1 MAEELLVTPSAG
13 GQKLFNFLK
22 RSLSAENNEIHR
34 WIRTGQV
41 RINKK
46 RAKAFDLV
54 QEGDLIR
61 IPPFA
66 QNSNSAQSPTNNAK
80 AAKQNKKSS
89 APIKQALPFPIV
101 FENEYILVINK
112 PRGIACQ
119 GGTGQQENIA
129 DILKDCCRYAD
140 FIPAPAHR
148 LDKNTQGLLLIGKTY
163 QSLRFLIDFMKG
175 NEENLLQT
183 IYEKPKK
190 IYRAL
195 VYGDITDFAK
205 ENPYLCHSL
214 YHNENQKKENVLQTF
229 PYKNPQQIEEHIKKY
244 GLIQTA
250 PQKNTPTGEK
260 ALFACSTLKVLAV
273 KNNKS
278 LVEIGIYTGR
288 KHQIRIQLAHSGFP
302 LVGDIKY
309 APQKF
314 IAANDKFFLQCHAL
328 TLPENPFTGQTV
340 FTL

>member
-1 MAEELLVTPSAG
+1 MAQELLVTPSAG

-66 QNSNSAQSPTNNAK
+66 QNPAQTENTNHT
-80 AAKQNKKSS
+80 QKSS
-89 APIKQALPFPIV
+89 VPGESSLPFPVV
-101 FENEYILVINK
+101 FENEHILVINK
-112 PRGIACQ
+112 PQGIACQ
-119 GGTGQQENIA
+119 GGTGQKENIA
-129 DILKDCCRYAD
+129 DILKEHYRHAD

-148 LDKNTQGLLLIGKTY
+148 LDKETQGLLFIGKTY
-163 QSLRFLIDFMKG
+163 LSLRFLTDYMKG
-175 NEENLLQT
+175 SEDNLFQA
-183 IYEKPKK
+183 IQASPKK
-190 IYRAL
+190 IYHAW
-195 VYGDITDFAK
+195 VYGDITAFAK
-205 ENPYLCHSL
+205 KNPYLCHSL
-214 YHNENQKKENVLQTF
+214 YHSENQKKENILQTF
-229 PYKNPQQIEEHIKKY
+229 PYNSPHEIAAHIKQH
-244 GLIQTA
+244 GLIQ
-250 PQKNTPTGEK
+250 NTPAGEK

-288 KHQIRIQLAHSGFP
+288 KHQIRVQLANAGFP
-302 LVGDIKY
+302 LVGDTKY
-309 APQKF
+309 APKKLL
-314 IAANDKFFLQCHAL
+314 APNDTFFLQCHTL
-328 TLPENPFTGQTV
+328 ILPENPFAEQTV

>member
-54 QEGDLIR
+54 QEGDFIR

-66 QNSNSAQSPTNNAK
+66 QNSISAQSPTSNAK

-112 PRGIACQ
+112 PQGIACQ
-119 GGTGQQENIA
+119 GGTGQQKNIA

-148 LDKNTQGLLLIGKTY
+148 LDKDTQGLLLIGKTY
-163 QSLRFLIDFMKG
+163 QSLRFLTDCMKG
-175 NEENLLQT
+175 DEENLLQA
-183 IYEKPKK
+183 IQDKPKK
-190 IYRAL
+190 IYHAW
-195 VYGDITDFAK
+195 VYGDITGFAGK
-205 ENPYLCHSL
+205 NPYLCHSL

-229 PYKNPQQIEEHIKKY
+229 SYKKPQEIAAHIQEY
-244 GLIQTA
+244 GLIQNMPPQNALTA
-250 PQKNTPTGEK
+250 EK

-273 KNNKS
+273 KNSKS
-278 LVEIGIYTGR
+278 LVETGIYTGR
-288 KHQIRIQLAHSGFP
+288 KHQIRVQLASAGFP
-302 LVGDIKY
+302 LVGDTKY
-309 APQKF
+309 APQKL
-314 IAANDKFFLQCHAL
+314 IAPNDSFFLQCHSI
-328 TLPENPFTGQTV
+328 TLPENPFTEQTV